1 MRILSALLICV
12 FSSTL
17 SAQTWEDISV
27 AWKTEVG
34 SISSSCTGIYEIEIL
49 SSGEKPP
56 TKVEHEIARS
66 GSSFYSI
73 QKRDGS
79 FISVSGNNSRYS
91 FQLGRI
97 KGQDE
102 WSIIAVNPS
111 CVTESEVWHVLCRE
125 GYGSGANLLCLPVVW
140 RELLFMTEPSNFSSM
155 EMKQGANLLEV
166 NFVINKDVY
175 TSGLFPFEEGK
186 LLLQKDYPF
195 LPSKM
200 ELVRKGEV
208 ISGEMV
214 EMMIKSGVR
223 GSDGEP
229 VTKSLAGQKMDD
241 GKLIAEWTYSAE
253 GRVLEPQK
261 LEVSGNAY
269 SQYKISRTDANV
281 VYNDDKAFLTHWGFA
296 EPTGMPS
303 RSGLGLWGWI
313 IIGVIGLAV
322 VVFVYFKPRGN
333 R

>member
-1 MRILSALLICV
+1 MKSSKKNVTFKYLNNVQEKDLIKIRDN
-12 FSSTL
+12 SPT
-17 SAQTWEDISV
+17 AV
-27 AWKTEVG
+27 APVT
-34 SISSSCTGIYEIEIL
+34 
-49 SSGEKPP
+49 
-56 TKVEHEIARS
+56 TKR
-66 GSSFYSI
+66 
-73 QKRDGS
+73 
-79 FISVSGNNSRYS
+79 
-91 FQLGRI
+91 L
-97 KGQDE
+97 
-102 WSIIAVNPS
+102 
-111 CVTESEVWHVLCRE
+111 
-125 GYGSGANLLCLPVVW
+125 
-140 RELLFMTEPSNFSSM
+140 
-155 EMKQGANLLEV
+155 
-166 NFVINKDVY
+166 
-175 TSGLFPFEEGK
+175 
-186 LLLQKDYPF
+186 
-195 LPSKM
+195 
-200 ELVRKGEV
+200 
-208 ISGEMV
+208 